1 MNEYVPALQ
10 ERQKRYRPRRNVLVG
25 DLVRTSIVNQDL
37 PRGKLH
43 LGRIVRVIPG
53 RDGLVGTV
61 EVKAG
66 SSSLL
71 LRPMQKLCLSE
82 EAEHLYRD

>member
-1 MNEYVPALQ
+1 MMVEGVCSSSRG
-10 ERQKRYRPRRNVLVG
+10 ETKRHRPLRNVLVG
-25 DLVRTSIVNQDL
+25 DLVLLVNQDL
-37 PRGKLH
+37 PRGKWH

-53 RDGLVGTV
+53 RDGLVRTV

-66 SSSLL
+66 SSSSL